1 MNDEL
6 GRTKVQKA
14 LKECELHLKRMSY
27 ARRKLAPL
35 MPLDEQAYLALSEE
49 SIESLDQYIFRYIKM
64 QDAMGERLFRQ
75 MLDLLEEPARSQ
87 PFLDKLNRL
96 EQLGAINSKESW
108 LKLRNLRNLLTHE
121 YEDDAVSMSQ
131 VINQVY
137 NAFPEVEAI
146 YHQAKEFIEPWL
158 K

>member
-6 GRTKVQKA
+6 SKTKVEKA
-14 LKECELHLKRMSY
+14 LKECEIHLKRMAY
-27 ARRKLAPL
+27 ARGKLAEL
-35 MPLDEQAYLALSEE
+35 MPMDEQGYLALTEAQ
-49 SIESLDQYIFRYIKM
+49 IESLDQYIFRYIKM

-96 EQLGAINSKESW
+96 EQLGAISSKEAW

-121 YEDDAVSMSQ
+121 YEDDSASMSE
-131 VINQVY
+131 VITQVY
-137 NAFPEVEAI
+137 GVYPEVEAT
-146 YHQAKEFIEPWL
+146 YQQAADFIRPYL
-158 K
+158 H

>member
-6 GRTKVQKA
+6 TKAKVEKA
-14 LKECELHLKRMSY
+14 LKECELHLKRMRY
-27 ARRKLAPL
+27 ARHKLAPL
-35 MPLDEQAYLALSEE
+35 MPLDEQAYRELSEE
-49 SIESLDQYIFRYIKM
+49 SIEALDQYIFRYIKM

-75 MLDLLEEPARSQ
+75 LLDLLEEPARSQ

-96 EQLGAINSKESW
+96 EQLGAISHKEDW

-121 YEDDAVSMSQ
+121 YEDDPASMSQ

-137 NAFPEVEAI
+137 SVFPEVEAI
-146 YHQAKEFIEPWL
+146 YRQAKEFIEPWL
-158 K
+158 

>member
-6 GRTKVQKA
+6 SKAKVDKA
-14 LKECELHLKRMSY
+14 LKECELHLKRMRY
-27 ARRKLAPL
+27 ARGKLAPL
-35 MPLDEQAYLALSEE
+35 MPLNEQAYRTLSEE
-49 SIESLDQYIFRYIKM
+49 NIESLDQYIFRYIKM

-96 EQLGAINSKESW
+96 EQLGAIDSKESW

-121 YEDDAVSMSQ
+121 YEDDPVSMSQ
-131 VINQVY
+131 VINRAY
-137 NAFPEVEAI
+137 NAYSEVKAV
-146 YHQAKEFIEPWL
+146 YSQAQAFIQPWL

>member
-6 GRTKVQKA
+6 SKSKVEKA
-14 LKECELHLKRMSY
+14 LKECETHLKRMTY
-27 ARRKLAPL
+27 ARGKLAAL
-35 MPLDEQAYLALSEE
+35 MPMNEQGYLELTEE
-49 SIESLDQYIFRYIKM
+49 QIESLDQYIFRYIKM

-75 MLDLLEEPARSQ
+75 MLDLLEEPARNQ

-96 EQLGAINSKESW
+96 EQLGAIESKEAW

-121 YEDDAVSMSQ
+121 YEDDSASMSA

-137 NAFPEVEAI
+137 TVYPEVETT
-146 YHQAKEFIEPWL
+146 YQQAADFIRPYL
-158 K
+158 